1 MSDSIRSFSMAEAK
15 KIVEDLFEPDPKI
28 YWADFLLNALVGWAA
43 LVETVLAPNGSF
55 LQAGAFVLAVLGLY
69 RAVIFIHEL
78 AHLKKDSFPVFRVV
92 WNLLC
97 GFPLMVPSFTYM
109 GVHIDHHKQKLYGTQ
124 EDGEYLPFVI
134 AGRFRILL
142 FLVMMAAAPAFVAL
156 RFLVLTP
163 LSYALPPLRR
173 LLWQRVSS
181 LVIDDSYIRPDPTDR
196 DGRWWALQEFM
207 TFLYALAGAVLLW
220 KGILPWKAFFV
231 WYAVA
236 GSILFVNGVRTL
248 VAHCY
253 RNPSNHV
260 LEFSEQFLDSVT
272 VPGVVFV
279 TPLWAPVGLRF
290 HAVHHLFPG
299 MPYHNL
305 SKAHHRFVRQLP
317 ADSSYHLTLRK
328 GLWDALGRLWKETSE
343 YQQRKNNKPSLE
355 PQMHTDGH
363 G

>member
-1 MSDSIRSFSMAEAK
+1 MSDSVRTFSMAEVK
-15 KIVEDLFEPDPKI
+15 KIVEDLFEANPKI
-28 YWADFLLNALVGWAA
+28 YWADFLFNALVGWAA
-43 LVETVLAPNGSF
+43 LAAAVLFPAGSLFQIAAF
-55 LQAGAFVLAVLGLY
+55 LLAVLGLY

-134 AGRFRILL
+134 VGRFRILL
-142 FLVMMAAAPAFVAL
+142 FLIMMAAAPAFVAF

-163 LSYALPPLRR
+163 LSYGIPPLRKF
-173 LLWQRVSS
+173 LWQRVSS
-181 LVIDDSYIRPDPTDR
+181 LVIDSTYIRPEPTDR
-196 DGRWWALQEFM
+196 DGRSWRLQEFC
-207 TFLYALAGAVLLW
+207 TFLYALAGALLLV
-220 KGILPWKAFFV
+220 KGILPLKAFWV

-253 RNPSNHV
+253 RNPADHV
-260 LEFSEQFLDSVT
+260 LEFSDQFLDSVT
-272 VPGVVFV
+272 VPGVFFI

-305 SKAHHRFVRQLP
+305 GKAHQRFLKQLP

-328 GLWDALGRLWKETSE
+328 GLVDALGRLWKETSE
-343 YQQRKNNKPSLE
+343 HQAGKKVKAAQSKT
-355 PQMHTDGH
+355 QTT
-363 G
+363 